1 MKQKISGSNNSQN
14 ESAATVPTIRV
25 LLSAMQLLSKL
36 KFKELCEEKGMTT
49 LQNAKTSFDEA
60 SRKSRRPVRELINHK
75 IAAAECSLFR
85 LILEEGVDRRN
96 HLRSMRNRFRG

>member
-49 LQNAKTSFDEA
+49 LQNAKTSFDEDLLQKQEA
-60 SRKSRRPVRELINHK
+60 CKRINQPQDCGCRMQSLQVDPRR
-75 IAAAECSLFR
+75 
-85 LILEEGVDRRN
+85 
-96 HLRSMRNRFRG
+96 RS